1 MAFRKDCPEGHLERD
16 RFLEI
21 YGAMAP
27 EGADVEH
34 HVDQIFRIFDRDGE
48 LHVCIDRLRD
58 LASTSTYS
66 CNLAS
71 IDACQSVTTGI

>member
-1 MAFRKDCPEGHLERD
+1 MRILATESLPSGHFRDQFVAFRKDCPEGHLERD

-48 LHVCIDRLRD
+48 LQAL
-58 LASTSTYS
+58 
-66 CNLAS
+66 N
-71 IDACQSVTTGI
+71 TGLG

>member
-21 YGAMAP
+21 YVAMAP

-34 HVDQIFRIFDRDGE
+34 HVDQIFRIFDRDGM
-48 LHVCIDRLRD
+48 VQAYRARLK
-58 LASTSTYS
+58 
-66 CNLAS
+66 
-71 IDACQSVTTGI
+71 GGP